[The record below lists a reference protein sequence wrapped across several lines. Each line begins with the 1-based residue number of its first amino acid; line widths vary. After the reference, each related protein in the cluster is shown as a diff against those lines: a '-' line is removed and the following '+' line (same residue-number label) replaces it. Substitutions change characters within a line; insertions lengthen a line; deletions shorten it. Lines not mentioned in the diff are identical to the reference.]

1 MVFVAVGVVNV
12 DVLAIADGNVRFL
25 HLLNNF
31 HILSPILQNKEG
43 EILYIIINLISH
55 QNLLTVLL

>member
-12 DVLAIADGNVRFL
+12 DVLAIADGKKGWTKERKKLDFL

-31 HILSPILQNKEG
+31 HIHSPILQNKEG
-43 EILYIIINLISH
+43 ESSS
-55 QNLLTVLL
+55 T

>member
-1 MVFVAVGVVNV
+1 MLTCLQLQMEMFG
-12 DVLAIADGNVRFL
+12 FL